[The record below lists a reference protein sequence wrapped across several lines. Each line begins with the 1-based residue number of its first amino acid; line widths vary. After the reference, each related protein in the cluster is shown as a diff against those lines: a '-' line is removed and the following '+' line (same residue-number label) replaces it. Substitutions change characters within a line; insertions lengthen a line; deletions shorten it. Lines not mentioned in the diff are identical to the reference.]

1 MIGTPDGPH
10 TVCWDIPMDPAML
23 ADVRGRLR
31 RTLTDWDLGDPGDE
45 LTDDIVL
52 AASEV
57 LSNAVLYGLPPIRLT
72 VRVADDTLCA
82 EVTDHGEGRPR
93 IRRRPVKRAQNRVQ
107 GAEGAKGTEGPQDA
121 AGAPQDA
128 EDDDAEHGR
137 GLTIVEALSDEW
149 GVLPASDGTAKTVW
163 FRKKCAVHDEH
174 DRHGE

>member
-10 TVCWDIPMDPAML
+10 TVCWDISMDPAML

-45 LTDDIVL
+45 LTDDVVL

-57 LSNAVLYGLPPIRLT
+57 LSNALLYGLPPIRLT

-82 EVTDHGEGRPR
+82 EVTDHGGGGPQP
-93 IRRRPVKRAQNRVQ
+93 RRRPIERT
-107 GAEGAKGTEGPQDA
+107 GDTGGTGDLGTILYLGDHEDTDDA
-121 AGAPQDA
+121 
-128 EDDDAEHGR
+128 DDAEHGR

-163 FRKKCAVHDEH
+163 FRKKCAFHDDH
-174 DRHGE
+174 DR